1 MTPKPRP
8 AALSRKVPTC
18 SETSIPCAINCL
30 LQTLTKPWIMQ
41 ILWVLGNDGPT
52 RFGALRR
59 KVEGI
64 SARVLA
70 ERLKHLEERGFVFRN
85 YQPTIPPAVTY
96 GLTNR
101 MAEMEPVLK
110 QMSELGQKWFEEDV
124 RAGRIPDRETR
135 EWPAAHGQSAKAQ
148 SANSPAN
155 TSER

>member
-1 MTPKPRP
+1 MHEKPTAIVRNRKGRSCGETP
-8 AALSRKVPTC
+8 
-18 SETSIPCAINCL
+18 IPCAINCL
-30 LQTLTKPWIMQ
+30 LETLTKPWIMQ

-59 KVEGI
+59 RIEGI

-85 YQPTIPPAVTY
+85 YEPTIPPAVTY

-110 QMSELGQKWFEEDV
+110 QMAELGQKWFEEDM
-124 RAGRIPDRETR
+124 RAGRIPDREIH
-135 EWPAAHGQSAKAQ
+135 EWPATHAQ
-148 SANSPAN
+148 STKPPTTNSDADIPG
-155 TSER
+155 R

>member
-1 MTPKPRP
+1 MGRKPPDRRLAKGP
-8 AALSRKVPTC
+8 SCTDTA
-18 SETSIPCAINCL
+18 IPCAINCL
-30 LQTLTKPWIMQ
+30 LETLTKPWIMQ

-85 YQPTIPPAVTY
+85 YEPTIPPTVTY
-96 GLTNR
+96 GLTSR

-110 QMSELGQKWFEEDV
+110 QMAALGQKWFEEDV
-124 RAGRIPDRETR
+124 RSGRIPDRQLE
-135 EWPAAHGQSAKAQ
+135 EWPATRRPAKPA
-148 SANSPAN
+148 SPGSSPNLA
-155 TSER
+155 ERRS

>member
-1 MTPKPRP
+1 MPKKADNAAHSSRVATCGETP
-8 AALSRKVPTC
+8 
-18 SETSIPCAINCL
+18 IPCAISCL
-30 LQTLTKPWIMQ
+30 LETLTKPWIMQ

-70 ERLKHLEERGFVFRN
+70 ERLKHLEERGFVYRK

-101 MAEMEPVLK
+101 TSELDPVLK
-110 QMSELGQKWFEEDV
+110 QMAQLGQKWYEEDV
-124 RAGRIPDRETR
+124 RSGRVSIPN
-135 EWPAAHGQSAKAQ
+135 AHEVQQ
-148 SANSPAN
+148 
-155 TSER
+155 TSEKSGISGSSG

>member
-1 MTPKPRP
+1 MTEKPTL
-8 AALSRKVPTC
+8 ANSGRKPDGC
-18 SETSIPCAINCL
+18 GEDRIPCAINCL
-30 LQTLTKPWIMQ
+30 LGTLTKPWMMQ

-70 ERLKHLEERGFVFRN
+70 ERLKHLEERGFVYRK
-85 YQPTIPPAVTY
+85 YEPTIPPSVTY

-110 QMSELGQKWFEEDV
+110 QMAEFGQNWFEEDV
-124 RAGRIPDRETR
+124 SARRIPYQEMR
-135 EWPAAHGQSAKAQ
+135 
-148 SANSPAN
+148 
-155 TSER
+155 